1 MPINTHAVAHLPAR
15 RPDNG
20 RMHIGPG
27 EAFSLLSAAAW
38 AVGVI
43 LYRKLVDGLPALT
56 LNFIKNALVLLML
69 LPLPWLL
76 HGSQLPTLGTRDLL
90 TTLGSGFLGIAAADT
105 IYFVALARLGA
116 GRMGVI
122 GNAYSPLV
130 IALSV
135 LFLGER
141 LGLWQILGFL
151 LVMAG
156 VAVVAYRPS
165 PAPMVVGEPVPPPEP
180 APAPTSPRLQSHAA
194 AVALGVTA
202 ISLMAVAIVM
212 IKPVLET
219 QPLGWVTL
227 LRLVGALAG
236 LVVIAALRGQWRL
249 LSPRGRR
256 IDWKLMATAAFVG
269 QCLSMVLWLAG
280 YKYAPASIAAIL
292 NETSSVFIVLL
303 AWWWLREPLGRAGA
317 IGVSLT
323 LSGVALMLMV

>member
-1 MPINTHAVAHLPAR
+1 
-15 RPDNG
+15 
-20 RMHIGPG
+20 MHIGPG
-27 EAFSLLSAAAW
+27 EAYSLLSAAAW

-56 LNFIKNALVLLML
+56 LNFCKNALVLLML

-76 HGSQLPTLGTRDLL
+76 HGSALPAFGARDLAI
-90 TTLGSGFLGIAAADT
+90 TLSSGFLGIAAADT
-105 IYFVALARLGA
+105 LYFVALARLGA

-130 IALSV
+130 IVLSV
-135 LFLGER
+135 TFLGER
-141 LGLWQILGFL
+141 LGLWQILGFI

-156 VAVVAYRPS
+156 VAVVAHR
-165 PAPMVVGEPVPPPEP
+165 PAPAAVVVGEPVPPPEP
-180 APAPTSPRLQSHAA
+180 APLPGGPTTRSHGA
-194 AVALGVTA
+194 AVALGVVA
-202 ISLMAVAIVM
+202 IALMAVAIVM

-227 LRLVGALAG
+227 LRLVGALLG
-236 LVVIAALRGQWRL
+236 LILIALLRGQWRL

-256 IDWKLMATAAFVG
+256 INWKLLAAAAFVG

-303 AWWWLREPLGRAGA
+303 AWWWLREPLGRSGA

-323 LSGVALMLMV
+323 LTGVALMLLV

>member
-1 MPINTHAVAHLPAR
+1 
-15 RPDNG
+15 
-20 RMHIGPG
+20 MHIGPG
-27 EAFSLLSAAAW
+27 EAYSLLSAAAW

-56 LNFIKNALVLLML
+56 LNFCKNSLVLLML
-69 LPLPWLL
+69 MPLPWLL
-76 HGSQLPTLGTRDLL
+76 HGSVLPTFGARDLAIA
-90 TTLGSGFLGIAAADT
+90 LGSGFLGIAAADT
-105 IYFVALARLGA
+105 LYFVALARLGA

-130 IALSV
+130 IVLSV
-135 LFLGER
+135 VFLGER
-141 LGLWQILGFL
+141 LGLWQILGFI

-156 VAVVAYRPS
+156 VAVVAHR
-165 PAPMVVGEPVPPPEP
+165 PAPAAVVVGEPVPPPEP
-180 APAPTSPRLQSHAA
+180 APLPGGPTPHSHGA
-194 AVALGVTA
+194 AVALGVVA
-202 ISLMAVAIVM
+202 IALMAVAIVM
-212 IKPVLET
+212 VKPVLET

-227 LRLVGALAG
+227 LRLVGALLG
-236 LVVIAALRGQWRL
+236 LILIALLRGQWQL

-256 IDWKLMATAAFVG
+256 INWKLLAAAAFVG

-303 AWWWLREPLGRAGA
+303 AWAWLREPLGRSGA

-323 LSGVALMLMV
+323 LTGVALMLLV

>member
-1 MPINTHAVAHLPAR
+1 
-15 RPDNG
+15 
-20 RMHIGPG
+20 MHIGPG
-27 EAFSLLSAAAW
+27 EAYSLLSAAAW

-56 LNFIKNALVLLML
+56 LNFCKNALVLLML

-76 HGSQLPTLGTRDLL
+76 HGSALPAFGARDLAI
-90 TTLGSGFLGIAAADT
+90 TLSSGFLGIAAADT
-105 IYFVALARLGA
+105 LYFVALARLGA

-130 IALSV
+130 IVLSV
-135 LFLGER
+135 VFLGER
-141 LGLWQILGFL
+141 LGLWQILGFI

-156 VAVVAYRPS
+156 VAVVAHR
-165 PAPMVVGEPVPPPEP
+165 PAPAAVVVGEPVPPPEP
-180 APAPTSPRLQSHAA
+180 APLPGGPTTRSHGA
-194 AVALGVTA
+194 AVALGVVA
-202 ISLMAVAIVM
+202 IALMAVAIVM

-227 LRLVGALAG
+227 LRLVGALLG
-236 LVVIAALRGQWRL
+236 LILIALLRGQWRL

-256 IDWKLMATAAFVG
+256 INWKLLAAAAFVG

-303 AWWWLREPLGRAGA
+303 AWWWLREPLGRSGA

-323 LSGVALMLMV
+323 LTGVALMLLV